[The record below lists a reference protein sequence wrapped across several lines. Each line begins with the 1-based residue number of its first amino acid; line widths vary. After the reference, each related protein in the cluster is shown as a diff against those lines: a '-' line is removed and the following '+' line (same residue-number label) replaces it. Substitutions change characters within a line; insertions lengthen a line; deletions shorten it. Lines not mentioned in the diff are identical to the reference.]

1 MSASIQNTPLEELP
15 DQATSSAASLASA
28 NRAAS
33 NHTASNHT
41 PMMRQYHGLK
51 AQHPDMLLF
60 YRMGDF
66 YELFFEDAEKASRL
80 LGITLTHRGTSN
92 GAPIK
97 MAGVPYH
104 AAEQYLAKLAKL
116 GEAVAIC
123 EQVGDPAI
131 SKGPVDRQVTRIL
144 TPGTLTD
151 TALLDESRDNQLL
164 SIFQADGVIGL
175 ARLNLAS
182 GAFILSEIAVGLL
195 AQEIERIAPS
205 EILLADDFQHAA
217 INSSKVAKKRL
228 SPWQF
233 DFDSA
238 FNTLTKQL
246 NTYDLNGFGCA
257 SLQPAICA
265 AGALLDY
272 VKHTQR
278 TALPHINALSV
289 ETTSAYIQL
298 DAATRRNLE
307 IDMTLRGE
315 TSPTLYS
322 LLNTTQTAMGAR
334 LLRHWLHH
342 PLQDRNLV
350 MKRHD
355 AITELIQKDGFL
367 SLNQLLKAIGD
378 IERMTA
384 RIALKTARPRDL
396 SGLAMSLQQLPLLQ
410 TQLQNSQT
418 SLLQT
423 LGSSLTAPAAVVGL
437 LTTAIKPEPS
447 TVLREGGVIADGYD
461 AELDELRALQ
471 NNHGEFLLQYEAAEK
486 ARTGIANLKV
496 EYNSVHGFY
505 IEMSRSQA
513 ESAPTEYRRRQ
524 TLKNVE
530 RFITPELKAFEDK
543 VLSANDRALAREKML
558 YAEVLEQLL
567 PHITALQANAGAV
580 ASLDVL
586 CCFAER
592 AVALNYVAPQFIT
605 EAGLQIS
612 GGRHPVV
619 ENITQPFVANDVTL
633 NPYRQL
639 LLITGPNMG
648 GKSTFMRQTA
658 LVVLLAHCGCYVP
671 AISAKIGE
679 IDRIMTRIGASDDLA
694 GGRSTF
700 MVEMTETAN
709 ILHNATEKSLVLLD
723 EIGRG
728 TSTFDGLSLAWA
740 VAKQLLEKNR
750 SYTLFATHYFEL
762 TRIVDEFKHAAN
774 VHLDAVEHGP
784 ENNKVIVFMHKVEEG
799 AANQSYGLQVAQLAG
814 IPKSVVAAAKRK
826 LIQLENNQVYS
837 NVAQPDM
844 FMASE
849 PAADLPVHP
858 VVSALDA
865 IQVDDLTPKQALD
878 LLYKLKDLLE
888 N

>member
-1 MSASIQNTPLEELP
+1 MSKVQQPSDTAE
-15 DQATSSAASLASA
+15 SAAS
-28 NRAAS
+28 
-33 NHTASNHT
+33 HT
-41 PMMRQYHGLK
+41 PMMRQYLGLK

-80 LGITLTHRGTSN
+80 LGITLTQRGSSN
-92 GAPIK
+92 GQPIK

-104 AAEQYLAKLAKL
+104 AAEGYLAKLAKL

-123 EQVGDPAI
+123 EQIGDPAT
-131 SKGPVDRQVTRIL
+131 SKGPVDRQVARIL

-164 SIFQADGVIGL
+164 SIFQADGMIGL

-182 GAFILSEIAVGLL
+182 GTFILSEIAVGLL
-195 AQEIERIAPS
+195 GQEIERIAPS
-205 EILLADDFQHAA
+205 EILLADDFQHAV
-217 INSSKVAKKRL
+217 IGLSKVAKKRL

-238 FNTLTKQL
+238 FNTLTKQF

-257 SLQPAICA
+257 SLNPAICA

-278 TALPHINALSV
+278 TTLPHINAISV
-289 ETTSAYIQL
+289 EVTSAYVQL

-307 IDMTLRGE
+307 IDITLRGE
-315 TSPTLYS
+315 ASPTLYS

-350 MKRHD
+350 MKRHE
-355 AITELIQKDGFL
+355 AVAELIQNNSYAML
-367 SLNQLLKAIGD
+367 PLKNVGD
-378 IERMTA
+378 IERITA

-396 SGLAMSLQQLPLLQ
+396 SGLSASLQQLPLLQ
-410 TQLQNSQT
+410 AQLQSSQT

-423 LGSSLTAPAAVVGL
+423 LGSSLTPPNAVVSL
-437 LTTAIKPEPS
+437 LTTAIKAEPS
-447 TVLREGGVIADGYD
+447 VVLREGGVIADGYD

-486 ARTGIANLKV
+486 ARTGITNLKV

-505 IEMSRSQA
+505 IEMSRTQA
-513 ESAPTEYRRRQ
+513 ETAPAEYRRRQ

-543 VLSANDRALAREKML
+543 VLSANDRALAREKL
-558 YAEVLEQLL
+558 LFAAVLERLM
-567 PHITALQANAGAV
+567 PFIVALQTNAGAV

-586 CCFAER
+586 SCFAER
-592 AVALNYVAPQFIT
+592 AETLNYVAPEFIT
-605 EAGLQIS
+605 EAGIQIVN
-612 GGRHPVV
+612 GRHPVV
-619 ENITQPFVANDVTL
+619 ESIAQPFIANDVVL

-658 LVVLLAHCGCYVP
+658 LIVLLAHCGCYVP
-671 AISAKIGE
+671 ASSAKIGE

-709 ILHNATEKSLVLLD
+709 ILHNATDKSLVLLD

-762 TRIVDEFKHAAN
+762 TRIVDEFKQAAN
-774 VHLDAVEHGP
+774 VHLDAVEHGH
-784 ENNKVIVFMHKVEEG
+784 NIVFMHKVEEG

-814 IPKSVVAAAKRK
+814 IPKSVVASAKRK
-826 LIQLENNQVYS
+826 LLQLESQ
-837 NVAQPDM
+837 NVANNHSQVDL
-844 FMASE
+844 FASE
-849 PAADLPVHP
+849 AIAPEIVLHP
-858 VVSALDA
+858 VVNALEG
-865 IQVDDLTPKQALD
+865 VNPDDLTPKQALEV
-878 LLYKLKDLLE
+878 LYHLKTFVY
-888 N
+888 

>member
-1 MSASIQNTPLEELP
+1 MSSFE
-15 DQATSSAASLASA
+15 
-28 NRAAS
+28 
-33 NHTASNHT
+33 NHT
-41 PMMRQYHGLK
+41 PMMRQYLALK

-80 LGITLTHRGTSN
+80 LGITLTQRGSSN

-104 AAEQYLAKLAKL
+104 AAEGYLAKLAKL
-116 GEAVAIC
+116 GEAVVIC
-123 EQVGDPAI
+123 EQVGDPAT
-131 SKGPVDRQVTRIL
+131 SKGPVERQVARIL

-164 SIFQADGVIGL
+164 SIFYADNLVGL

-182 GAFILSEIAVGLL
+182 GTFILSEIALGLL
-195 AQEIERIAPS
+195 GQEIERIAPS
-205 EILLADDFQHAA
+205 EILLPDDFQHAA
-217 INSSKVAKKRL
+217 IRSSKVAKKRL

-233 DFDSA
+233 DYDSA

-246 NTYDLNGFGCA
+246 NTRDLNGFGCA
-257 SLQPAICA
+257 ELKPAICA
-265 AGALLDY
+265 AGAMLDY
-272 VKHTQR
+272 VQHTQR
-278 TALPHINALSV
+278 TTLPHINAVSV
-289 ETTSAYIQL
+289 ESTSAYVQL

-307 IDMTLRGE
+307 IDVTLRGE
-315 TSPTLYS
+315 AAPTLYS

-350 MKRHD
+350 LKRHE
-355 AITELIQKDGFL
+355 AISELIVNNGFQTL
-367 SLNQLLKAIGD
+367 ARTLKAVGD
-378 IERMTA
+378 IERITA
-384 RIALKTARPRDL
+384 RVALKTARPRDL
-396 SGLAMSLQQLPLLQ
+396 SSLAASLQQLPLLQ
-410 TQLQNSQT
+410 TDLAIMQT

-423 LGSSLTAPAAVVGL
+423 LGANLTAPSAVVTL
-437 LTTAIKPEPS
+437 LTTAIQPEPS

-461 AELDELRALQ
+461 AELDELRSLQ

-505 IEMSRSQA
+505 IEMSRTQA
-513 ESAPTEYRRRQ
+513 ESAPAEYRRRQ

-543 VLSANDRALAREKML
+543 VLSANDRALAREKLL
-558 YAEVLEQLL
+558 YAQVLEQLM
-567 PHITALQANAGAV
+567 PFITPLQTNAGAV

-586 CCFAER
+586 CSFAER
-592 AVALNYVAPQFIT
+592 AVALKYVAPQFST
-605 EAGLQIS
+605 EAGIQIV

-619 ENITQPFVANDVTL
+619 ESIAQPFVANDVIL

-658 LVVLLAHCGCYVP
+658 LIVLLAYCGSYVP
-671 AISAKIGE
+671 VTSAKIGE

-709 ILHNATEKSLVLLD
+709 ILHNATDKSLVLLD

-740 VAKQLLEKNR
+740 VAKQLLEKNH

-762 TRIVDEFKHAAN
+762 TRIVDEFKYAAN
-774 VHLDAVEHGP
+774 VHLDAIEHGH
-784 ENNKVIVFMHKVEEG
+784 NIVFMHKVEEG

-814 IPKSVVAAAKRK
+814 IPKSVVASAKRK
-826 LIQLENNQVYS
+826 LQQLEASQIAQHTS
-837 NVAQPDM
+837 QPDM
-844 FMASE
+844 FSNAE
-849 PAADLPVHP
+849 VAADLPIHP
-858 VVSALDA
+858 AILALES
-865 IQVDDLTPKQALD
+865 IQADDLTPKQALD
-878 LLYKLKDLLE
+878 VLYQLKTLI
-888 N
+888 

>member
-1 MSASIQNTPLEELP
+1 MNSKETKSPLV
-15 DQATSSAASLASA
+15 D
-28 NRAAS
+28 
-33 NHTASNHT
+33 NHT

-92 GAPIK
+92 GQPIK

-104 AAEQYLAKLAKL
+104 AAEQYLAKLARL
-116 GEAVAIC
+116 GETIAIC
-123 EQVGDPAI
+123 EQVGDPST
-131 SKGPVDRQVTRIL
+131 SKGPVERQVTRIL

-151 TALLDESRDNQLL
+151 SALLDASRDSQLL
-164 SIFQADGVIGL
+164 SLFHLNGVVGL

-182 GAFILSEIAVGLL
+182 GAFVLSEIAIGLL
-195 AQEIERIAPS
+195 GQEIERITPS
-205 EILLADDFQHAA
+205 ELLLAEDFEHVA
-217 INSSKVAKKRL
+217 IDASKVAKKRL
-228 SPWQF
+228 SIWQF
-233 DFDSA
+233 DFDTA
-238 FNTLTKQL
+238 MTTLTHQL
-246 NTYDLNGFGCA
+246 NTYDLNGFGCIGLH
-257 SLQPAICA
+257 SSICA
-265 AGALLDY
+265 AGALLGY

-278 TALPHINALSV
+278 TSLPHINVLTV
-289 ETTSAYIQL
+289 EATSAYIQL

-307 IDMTLRGE
+307 IDLTLRGE
-315 TSPTLYS
+315 VSPTLYS
-322 LLNTTQTAMGAR
+322 LINTTHTAMGSR

-342 PLQDRNLV
+342 PLQDRNLALH
-350 MKRHD
+350 RHE
-355 AITELIQKDGFL
+355 AIEELIENNLFL
-367 SLNQLLKAIGD
+367 SLNLVLKIIGD
-378 IERMTA
+378 IERITA

-396 SGLAMSLQQLPLLQ
+396 SGLSMSLQQLPLLKN
-410 TQLQNSQT
+410 QLQSLNS
-418 SLLQT
+418 SLIKT
-423 LGSSLTAPAAVVGL
+423 LLSNLTAPASVINL
-437 LTTAIKPEPS
+437 LISAIKSEPS

-461 AELDELRALQ
+461 AELDEWRALQ
-471 NNHGEFLLQYEAAEK
+471 NNHGEFLVQFEANEK
-486 ARTGIANLKV
+486 VRTGIANLKV

-505 IEMSRSQA
+505 IEMSRTQA
-513 ESAPTEYRRRQ
+513 ENAPAEYRRRQ

-543 VLSANDRALAREKML
+543 VLNANDRALAREKVL
-558 YAEVLEQLL
+558 YLSVLDQLL
-567 PHITALQANAGAV
+567 PSIEALQANATGV

-592 AVALNYVAPQFIT
+592 AVALNYVKPNFTA
-605 EAGLQIS
+605 EAGIHITH
-612 GGRHPVV
+612 GRHPVV
-619 ENITQPFVANDVTL
+619 EQISQLAGQPFIANDVIMS
-633 NPYRQL
+633 PYRQL

-658 LVVLLAHCGCYVP
+658 LIVLLAHCGCYVP
-671 AISAKIGE
+671 ATSAKIGE

-709 ILHNATEKSLVLLD
+709 ILHNATNKSLVLLD

-762 TRIVDEFKHAAN
+762 TRIIDEFKHAAN
-774 VHLDAVEHGP
+774 VHLDAVEHG
-784 ENNKVIVFMHKVEEG
+784 NHIVFMHKVEEG

-814 IPKSVVAAAKRK
+814 IPRSVVATAKRK
-826 LIQLENNQVYS
+826 LQQLEKNQVAIH
-837 NVAQPDM
+837 NGQPDM
-844 FMASE
+844 FIGEAQI
-849 PAADLPVHP
+849 DTVTLHP
-858 VVSALDA
+858 ILSALEL
-865 IQVDDLTPKQALD
+865 IQPDELTPKQALEELYRLKN
-878 LLYKLKDLLE
+878 LLAE
-888 N
+888 

>member
-1 MSASIQNTPLEELP
+1 MQPEGLLTSELT
-15 DQATSSAASLASA
+15 Q
-28 NRAAS
+28 
-33 NHTASNHT
+33 HT
-41 PMMRQYHGLK
+41 PMMRQYLGLK

-80 LGITLTHRGTSN
+80 LGITLTQRGSSN
-92 GAPIK
+92 GQPIK

-104 AAEQYLAKLAKL
+104 AAEGYLAKLAKL

-123 EQVGDPAI
+123 EQIGDPAT
-131 SKGPVDRQVTRIL
+131 SKGPVERQVARIL

-164 SIFQADGVIGL
+164 SIFQADGLIGL
-175 ARLNLAS
+175 ARLNLAA
-182 GAFILSEIAVGLL
+182 GTFILSEIAIGMLG
-195 AQEIERIAPS
+195 QELERIAPS

-217 INSSKVAKKRL
+217 IGSSKVAKKRL

-257 SLQPAICA
+257 GLKVAICA

-278 TALPHINALSV
+278 TTLPHINALTV
-289 ETTSAYIQL
+289 ESTSAYIQL

-307 IDMTLRGE
+307 IDLTLRGE
-315 TSPTLYS
+315 AAPTLYS
-322 LLNTTQTAMGAR
+322 LLNTTQTAMGSR

-342 PLQDRNLV
+342 PLRDRYAVIARHEAVAELMQHQHYANLN
-350 MKRHD
+350 
-355 AITELIQKDGFL
+355 APF
-367 SLNQLLKAIGD
+367 KAVGD

-396 SGLAMSLQQLPLLQ
+396 SGLLMSLQQLPLLQ
-410 TQLQNSQT
+410 TQLQGLQAHMLETLATHLHAPHEVVTLLNS
-418 SLLQT
+418 
-423 LGSSLTAPAAVVGL
+423 
-437 LTTAIKPEPS
+437 AIRPEPS
-447 TVLREGGVIADGYD
+447 VVLREGGVIADGYD

-486 ARTGIANLKV
+486 TRTGMSNLKV

-505 IEMSRSQA
+505 IEMSRTQA
-513 ESAPTEYRRRQ
+513 ESAPAEYRRRQ

-558 YAEVLEQLL
+558 YEQVLNQLL
-567 PHITALQANAGAV
+567 PFIAQLQVNANAV
-580 ASLDVL
+580 ACLDVL
-586 CCFAER
+586 ACFAER
-592 AVALNYVAPQFIT
+592 AVTLKYVAPEFST
-605 EAGLQIS
+605 EAGMHIVA
-612 GGRHPVV
+612 GRHPVV
-619 ENITQPFVANDVTL
+619 EQITVATSGQPFIANDVLL

-658 LVVLLAHCGCYVP
+658 LIVLLAHCGCFVP
-671 AISAKIGE
+671 ANLAKIGE

-709 ILHNATEKSLVLLD
+709 ILHNATDKSLVLLD

-762 TRIVDEFKHAAN
+762 TRIVDEFKQAAN
-774 VHLDAVEHGP
+774 VHLDAIEHGS
-784 ENNKVIVFMHKVEEG
+784 EQNKSIVFMHKVEEG

-826 LIQLENNQVYS
+826 LIQLERNNVVQDS
-837 NVAQPDM
+837 TQPDM
-844 FMASE
+844 FTSNEAIVE
-849 PAADLPVHP
+849 LPIHPAL
-858 VVSALDA
+858 SALEA
-865 IQVDDLTPKQALD
+865 IQADDLTPKQALD
-878 LLYKLKDLLE
+878 VLYQLKALI
-888 N
+888 NQG